1 MFGHGQPTAR
11 QTPGSSPYD
20 EKLRQLAQNRDLS
33 EMYTEFL
40 LLPDERQEVATNPL
54 QVQHVKAQARIKAS
68 QLCKFVQLKVQ
79 ETFRQRKEPQPDLK
93 PSDIKLY
100 FFCKN
105 GKRWYFEGGQ
115 RICHIIKEGYWSIE
129 KTFIP
134 VRQNENGGSEES
146 LFHNGSNLTEGV
158 LNAANHGLGPEFD
171 SLIEN
176 YRPRELT
183 DLERIYVMFK
193 RDCD

>member
-1 MFGHGQPTAR
+1 MHP
-11 QTPGSSPYD
+11 
-20 EKLRQLAQNRDLS
+20 E
-33 EMYTEFL
+33 
-40 LLPDERQEVATNPL
+40 
-54 QVQHVKAQARIKAS
+54 I
-68 QLCKFVQLKVQ
+68 
-79 ETFRQRKEPQPDLK
+79 K

-134 VRQNENGGSEES
+134 VKLNENAGFEEI
-146 LFHNGSNLTEGV
+146 LFHNVPENGV
-158 LNAANHGLGPEFD
+158 ANGMNNGLGPEFD
-171 SLIEN
+171 SLIEA

-193 RDCD
+193 REPE